1 MVHHISAEIF
11 LEVVN
16 SSEGS
21 DIYEIRKIL
30 EGRVL
35 DSVGERREGF
45 GQWRPNEYATHI
57 ICSFMTKI
65 YGRSQSK
72 NESFSITNSLND
84 TLNLMAYDNWQKR
97 QKFMIEG
104 NARRDWE
111 HSLHSFAQACLNYY
125 IGSSNDE
132 NKAA

>member
-1 MVHHISAEIF
+1 MVHSINAEIF
-11 LEVVN
+11 LDVV
-16 SSEGS
+16 SSHEGS

-35 DSVGERREGF
+35 DSLDEKKESF
-45 GQWRPNEYATHI
+45 TQWGPNEYATHV

-65 YGRSQSK
+65 YGKSLSEKKSSISK
-72 NESFSITNSLND
+72 SLND

-97 QKFMIEG
+97 QKFEVEG

-125 IGSSNDE
+125 ASSSSDE